1 MGNRPRKPITTP
13 DTRER
18 RVDVRASVD
27 TYIRAA
33 VTHEDSARKVH
44 GWVRNLGP
52 GGMFVETPDS
62 LPEDARVTLDAL
74 ARTDGDVVHLKIAG
88 WVAYAGPKGLGLQF
102 NTLDDEMARRLAAL
116 IERFAAR
123 ETDPGISDSPQVDPP
138 PDPPPDP
145 PSDPAPAAPRP
156 G

>member
-1 MGNRPRKPITTP
+1 MGKRPRKPITTP